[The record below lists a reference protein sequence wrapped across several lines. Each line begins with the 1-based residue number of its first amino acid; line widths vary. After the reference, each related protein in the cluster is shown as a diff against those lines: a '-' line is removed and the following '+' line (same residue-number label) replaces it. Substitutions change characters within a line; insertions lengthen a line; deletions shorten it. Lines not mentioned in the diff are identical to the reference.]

1 MRQRFQFCD
10 SQKILYIFRRFP
22 EAVGQLLR
30 HVLIL
35 FLIFNRRN
43 SLIGV
48 KLQSLVADVAVRNI
62 GTDIQINRCLEH
74 FCRCDALRLFNRLC
88 EHFTIEIVSNRFHM
102 ARLLRAQQI
111 SGATDLKVTH
121 CNFKTTSHLR
131 KFTNR
136 METLLRHFLQHLVSA
151 VHQKRIRRPVRP
163 SDAAAELIEL

>member
-48 KLQSLVADVAVRNI
+48 KLQSLVADVAVWNI
-62 GTDIQINRCLEH
+62 GTDIQINRCLERL
-74 FCRCDALRLFNRLC
+74 CRCDALRLLDSLC

-102 ARLLRAQQI
+102 PRLLRAQQI
-111 SGATDLKVTH
+111 SGTADLKVTH
-121 CNFKTTSHLR
+121 RNFKAASHLR

-136 METLLRHFLQHLVSA
+136 MKTFLRYFF
-151 VHQKRIRRPVRP
+151 
-163 SDAAAELIEL
+163 